1 MRSHRIV
8 KILVTAA
15 VSAALLPLS
24 TWIAGSLIPDA
35 PAEQVLAA
43 ASLGPEVP
51 TISAQSHPGESR
63 LLAEGSE
70 RLAAKIA
77 AQQAA
82 RAAARRARLE
92 QLAQERASRDAAAP
106 RPGPVQAAAAPAP
119 VGDDVWSRL
128 RKCEAGGNYTR
139 NSGNG
144 YYGAYQFA
152 AGTWRSLG
160 YSGLPHQA
168 LPEVQDEAAKKLQA
182 RGGWGQ
188 WPACSRRIGAR

>member
-8 KILVTAA
+8 KILVIAA

-24 TWIAGSLIPDA
+24 TWLAGSLIPDA
-35 PAEQVLAA
+35 PSRTVVAA
-43 ASLGPEVP
+43 AAFGPELP
-51 TISAQSHPGESR
+51 TISAESHPGEAR
-63 LLAEGSE
+63 LLADG
-70 RLAAKIA
+70 RDKLAARIA

-82 RAAARRARLE
+82 RQARLD
-92 QLAQERASRDAAAP
+92 QLANERASRDAAAP
-106 RPGPVQAAAAPAP
+106 RPGPVQAAAPAP
-119 VGDDVWSRL
+119 EGDDVWAKL
-128 RKCEAGGNYTR
+128 RKCEAGGVYTR

-160 YSGLPHQA
+160 YPGLPHEA
-168 LPEVQDEAAKKLQA
+168 PPEMQDEAAKRLQA